1 MMSDYYL
8 VRLSYQYGMLV
19 RVKDV
24 VKTWSRDA
32 RSIYVHHFLRQSYY
46 QHYHLRLNTLTRIC
60 IESCYCRLTILLHYT
75 YAVLKQYMMLSLP
88 SLFPPAWSKFSYCTI
103 PSLDVPATPLV
114 IIGLFS
120 GNWSGDEVVI
130 GSRLIEDD
138 SLSSIIPIL
147 LVASIGSAIVQS
159 FNTIFPLA
167 GLYKRTSW
175 P

>member
-1 MMSDYYL
+1 M
-8 VRLSYQYGMLV
+8 
-19 RVKDV
+19 
-24 VKTWSRDA
+24 
-32 RSIYVHHFLRQSYY
+32 IYA
-46 QHYHLRLNTLTRIC
+46 I
-60 IESCYCRLTILLHYT
+60 
-75 YAVLKQYMMLSLP
+75 LKQYMMLSLP

>member
-60 IESCYCRLTILLHYT
+60 IESCYCRLKILLHYNN
-75 YAVLKQYMMLSLP
+75 
-88 SLFPPAWSKFSYCTI
+88 
-103 PSLDVPATPLV
+103 V
-114 IIGLFS
+114 IICNSKAVF
-120 GNWSGDEVVI
+120 DVKFTFVI
-130 GSRLIEDD
+130 STSLEQILI
-138 SLSSIIPIL
+138 
-147 LVASIGSAIVQS
+147 
-159 FNTIFPLA
+159 
-167 GLYKRTSW
+167 LYD
-175 P
+175 PQP